1 VTSSPFDDHFC
12 SEEVKMITVLLV
24 DDNAMIRR
32 ALRDTL
38 QDNGD
43 ITIVGEAADGV
54 TAFHLAL
61 SLRPAVVLMDVGLSR
76 LNGIDATRRIKDLL
90 PHTVIIGL
98 SVHDVRHIESAMLT
112 AGACAFL
119 SKDTSPDQLVATIRE
134 QLELRSSQVE

>member
-1 VTSSPFDDHFC
+1 MIIFA
-12 SEEVKMITVLLV
+12 SEEVKMIAVLLV

-38 QDNGD
+38 EDSGD

-98 SVHDVRHIESAMLT
+98 SVHDVRHIESAMLA
-112 AGACAFL
+112 AGASAFL

-134 QLELRSSQVE
+134 QVEIRSSRVE